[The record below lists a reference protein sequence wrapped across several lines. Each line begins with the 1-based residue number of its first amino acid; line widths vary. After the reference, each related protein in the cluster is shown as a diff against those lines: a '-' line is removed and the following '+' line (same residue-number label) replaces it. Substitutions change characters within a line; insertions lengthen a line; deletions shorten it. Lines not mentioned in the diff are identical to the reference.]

1 MIAELRKKYPNNPIL
16 ILGDDDVETIDKKTG
31 EFCNPGRNK
40 ALAAAREYS
49 CRVAFPKFRDDLR
62 LANGKRPTD
71 WNDLLVLEGVDKV
84 KRQLSELESATDDL
98 AEAEKPIFSSK
109 ELQKAL
115 EDNECGDAALFRQFS
130 NGDVLFDPS
139 EKAFYIWNGSLWI
152 RDEEKWGRQKLYTIA
167 NCYVA
172 EADRRSSLIDN
183 PSIEEKKILQA
194 FRKRGTSLKTK
205 RRMTDVLDMATT
217 GVYGKGGLTF
227 FGEWDNHP
235 GCIPC
240 SNGILK
246 IDSGSL
252 LTPERHHFIRKAS
265 RVNFDDSASSEEF
278 HSFVVQIMNE
288 SRENAAFLRRYFGY
302 ACLGYPVEDRF
313 LFLYGKHGRN
323 GKGTLIRCIAS
334 VLGNLARTFSPEL
347 ILLQRNSL
355 SSSAPRP
362 DLIHL
367 KGTKLAIF
375 SEINEGR
382 QIDSAILKNLTGR
395 DIIVARSLF
404 SNDVKNFT
412 PTHSIVL
419 QANHKPK
426 APAEDQALWY
436 RAILIPFEL
445 SFVDEPRE
453 LYERKV
459 DRHIE
464 EKLIANSSGIL
475 RWLVQGAQEYLSGG
489 LSIPKEIT
497 QATEGYR
504 QENDGIGVFLRE
516 KCVRDN
522 ALSSKRDTNN

>member
-1 MIAELRKKYPNNPIL
+1 MGAS
-16 ILGDDDVETIDKKTG
+16 KT
-31 EFCNPGRNK
+31 P
-40 ALAAAREYS
+40 Y
-49 CRVAFPKFRDDLR
+49 
-62 LANGKRPTD
+62 
-71 WNDLLVLEGVDKV
+71 
-84 KRQLSELESATDDL
+84 
-98 AEAEKPIFSSK
+98 
-109 ELQKAL
+109 
-115 EDNECGDAALFRQFS
+115 
-130 NGDVLFDPS
+130 
-139 EKAFYIWNGSLWI
+139 Y
-152 RDEEKWGRQKLYTIA
+152 
-167 NCYVA
+167 
-172 EADRRSSLIDN
+172 SLIDN
-183 PSIEEKKILQA
+183 PSTEEKKILQT
-194 FRKRGTSLKTK
+194 FRKRGVSLKTK

-217 GVYGKGGLTF
+217 GIYGKGGLTF
-227 FGEWDNHP
+227 SGEWDNHP

-246 IDSGSL
+246 IDSGNL
-252 LTPERHHFIRKAS
+252 LTPERHHFIRKSS
-265 RVNFDDSASSEEF
+265 RVNFDKSVSSEEF
-278 HSFVVQIMNE
+278 HAFVVQIMNE

-302 ACLGYPVEDRF
+302 ASLGHPVEDRF

-334 VLGNLARTFSPEL
+334 VLGDLARTFSPEL
-347 ILLQRNSL
+347 ILLQRNPT
-355 SSSAPRP
+355 SSSTPRP
-362 DLIHL
+362 DLMHL
-367 KGTKLAIF
+367 EGTRLAIF

-395 DIIVARSLF
+395 DDIAARSLF
-404 SNDVKNFT
+404 SNYIKNFA

-464 EKLIANSSGIL
+464 EKLIVNASGIL

-516 KCVRDN
+516 KCVLDN
-522 ALSSKRDTNN
+522 AFSSKREQTTQAIQEFCVDSKFKKPSRNEINDYLREKGFREDHGRRGDRWIGFSIRSDQNVKGVGDEQTQSM